1 MKLWL
6 YYFYYSLKY
15 LYYSIIGKQFEKGD
29 LLTMKNEI
37 YMVTSVTPL
46 TVTMRKVK
54 DYNSIGTTS
63 IIDGLDDVNK
73 L

>member
-37 YMVTSVTPL
+37 YEYIKRVS
-46 TVTMRKVK
+46 
-54 DYNSIGTTS
+54 DYLDSIEES
-63 IIDGLDDVNK
+63 Y
-73 L
+73 

>member
-1 MKLWL
+1 MKFWL

-15 LYYSIIGKQFEKGD
+15 LYYSVFKKQFEKGD
-29 LLTMKNEI
+29 LLTMEKDV
-37 YMVTSVTPL
+37 YMVTTVTPL
-46 TVTMRKVK
+46 TVTMRKVR
-54 DYNSIGTTS
+54 DFDNTETTR